1 MRYAG
6 IDIGSQ
12 FHKLAII
19 DEQGNRIGKVVT
31 FDEDAEGYERLRNA
45 LPLAEEV
52 QVGLEATGHYWRN
65 LCLTLLEWG
74 YSVAVINPSRTR
86 RFADGD
92 LVRTKTDAVDAHVIA
107 RFVREK
113 QPPCFVLPSDLHA
126 EIKELSRQRGR
137 LQVDLG
143 AVRNSLHRMLDLVFP
158 EFPTLVSDPT
168 SDRALKLLKL
178 YPTARRM
185 ARKDPEEVARVQ
197 YDGRHA
203 IGMELAEKLVVL
215 AKKSVSQHHGMAHEL
230 NVRQLVAQAELLKA
244 QIAEI
249 EQLLSEALDDDEM
262 GRLLRTI
269 PGVGDVTA
277 AVLIGEL
284 GDFSL
289 FPSVEKLVAYMGIN
303 PGLRHSGKRTPS
315 HAPMCKVGSRT
326 LRHALYMAALSAVR
340 FNPVI
345 RAFYQRLVAAGKP
358 KKLAL
363 GASMRKL
370 VHILYAVAKKAKPF
384 VPHLETQRA

>member
-1 MRYAG
+1 M
-6 IDIGSQ
+6 
-12 FHKLAII
+12 
-19 DEQGNRIGKVVT
+19 GN
-31 FDEDAEGYERLRNA
+31 
-45 LPLAEEV
+45 
-52 QVGLEATGHYWRN
+52 
-65 LCLTLLEWG
+65 
-74 YSVAVINPSRTR
+74 
-86 RFADGD
+86 
-92 LVRTKTDAVDAHVIA
+92 LVRTKTDAVDAQVIA

-185 ARKDPEEVARVQ
+185 ARKEPEELARVQ
-197 YDGRHA
+197 YDGRHT
-203 IGMELAEKLVVL
+203 IGLELAEKPVTL

-230 NVRQLVAQAELLKA
+230 NVRQLIAQAELLKA
-244 QIAEI
+244 QIEEI
-249 EQLLSEALDDDEM
+249 EQLLSEALDDDEI

-289 FPSVEKLVAYMGIN
+289 FPSVEKLVAYVGVRWLEPLREAN
-303 PGLRHSGKRTPS
+303 PQPCPNVQGGVAHLAPCSLSGSLERYPLQSRHPGLLPAACRRREAQEACTRGLHAQALAHPLLRRHKGQ
-315 HAPMCKVGSRT
+315 A
-326 LRHALYMAALSAVR
+326 LRATTRDTKGLTEHHG
-340 FNPVI
+340 I
-345 RAFYQRLVAAGKP
+345 LV
-358 KKLAL
+358 
-363 GASMRKL
+363 
-370 VHILYAVAKKAKPF
+370 
-384 VPHLETQRA
+384 